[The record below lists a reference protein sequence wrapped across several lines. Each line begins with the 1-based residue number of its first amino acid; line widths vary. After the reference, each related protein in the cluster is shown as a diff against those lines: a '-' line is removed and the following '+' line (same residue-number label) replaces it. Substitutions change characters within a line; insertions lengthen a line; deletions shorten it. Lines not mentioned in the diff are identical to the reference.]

1 MENSSDSTD
10 AQTQKSKH
18 SNSKVKL
25 YWKSDLNKDV
35 IIQNFLERGWE
46 ECNENEYNFYWASVN
61 TIRSLFNPK
70 NFTKINDNV
79 ILNHFPNFYE
89 LTRKDLMA
97 KNIKKYK
104 KALLKEGKPIDHLD
118 FVPLTYVLPQ
128 DMSGFIEE
136 FKKVPNALWILKPSN
151 RCQGQG
157 ITLVN
162 KTAKVKK
169 MNFILIVHIR
179 GRPYN

>member
-104 KALLKEGKPIDHLD
+104 IGDIIELSSSNDDTKFYK
-118 FVPLTYVLPQ
+118 TYCSDIFL
-128 DMSGFIEE
+128 GEY
-136 FKKVPNALWILKPSN
+136 SN
-151 RCQGQG
+151 NM
-157 ITLVN
+157 LV
-162 KTAKVKK
+162 KLVK
-169 MNFILIVHIR
+169 
-179 GRPYN
+179 